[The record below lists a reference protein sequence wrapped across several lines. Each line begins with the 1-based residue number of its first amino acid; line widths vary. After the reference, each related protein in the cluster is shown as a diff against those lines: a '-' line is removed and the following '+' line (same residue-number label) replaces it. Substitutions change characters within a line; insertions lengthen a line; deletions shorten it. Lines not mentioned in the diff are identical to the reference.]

1 MHPWGRTTR
10 RLTAASLLALA
21 LLAAGV
27 VAPAPGLGA
36 GGGGWGHPG
45 APGSAFGY
53 APPSG
58 GARTGR

>member
-1 MHPWGRTTR
+1 MHPWGRTAR
-10 RLTAASLLALA
+10 RRTAASLLALA

-27 VAPAPGLGA
+27 VAPTPGPLVRRR
-36 GGGGWGHPG
+36 GWGQPG

-58 GARTGR
+58 G